1 MVESDAGWIDKA
13 LADIVVTDEIL
24 NAEKYIE
31 DQGSK
36 NRYPAA
42 LAQLQARYDEI
53 LSKPSHSRPHS
64 VEHYKQKFEAEKFI
78 FMVFSSSPGKSWDT
92 FDMYKVATHFYK
104 PALED
109 VWTGI
114 WNLVDMGLIGFTPDR
129 SLKVSDTIKPE

>member
-13 LADIVVTDEIL
+13 LANVIETDQIL
-24 NAEKYIE
+24 GAEKYIE
-31 DQGSK
+31 NPESK
-36 NRYPAA
+36 IRYPEAVA
-42 LAQLQARYDEI
+42 RLQARYDQI
-53 LSKPSHSRPHS
+53 FKNFSDRPLSI
-64 VEHYKQKFEAEKFI
+64 EHYKQKFEAEKFI
-78 FMVFSSSPGKSWDT
+78 FMVFSSLPGKSWDT
-92 FDMYKVATHFYK
+92 FDIYKVATHFYK